1 MYYNEKKFII
11 LLTTPFDEIKNYLE
25 QDIEEYKWENIKP
38 LFEKIYEDIYTT
50 DTKSFFYKYNLLKLY
65 FVYYTNYLEFTNHKD
80 NLNLDID
87 NFSDKI
93 KYSEEIVLK
102 LLNISDNTTISKII
116 KKLNPFNIN
125 KKIDNSTNFI
135 KTCKQY
141 EKIQLFNFD
150 NYKKILNL
158 IIYKYLLVKN
168 SKFSNYNDF
177 YMKNIFKKDD
187 YQDDKF
193 ININHFVKMIPQLK
207 SIIDLKTNSSLK
219 NNFKINYIDIVRYF
233 IKINNNNDYYIE
245 EITDDSFIL
254 INKKI
259 GKILFEKSKDNDSNE
274 FYTFQYKLDVF
285 YFNCNDNELKD
296 YNFIKKS
303 KNLFKIKYEDN
314 VINNLSSLLNIFY
327 ILTKA
332 FKLLEYNVSD
342 LYEFMFINNINN
354 LNYLTFYNFF
364 NYINIYIPFN
374 DTVQK
379 FLIDLIKYLYIY
391 SYYDY
396 YFYNNEK
403 LMNTIIEN
411 KDSKNEIFLE
421 FCSSIKKL
429 FKLPNEL
436 LSFPPFIK
444 NYIFD
449 NILYYNYDE
458 PNYLKFYDLLMAVK
472 NVFGYDDLS
481 INNFSPFDVLTLI
494 NNLIKFNNND
504 DDNSNNYNN
513 YNNSNAILNKKKDT
527 FKTNTENVDDKNLNT
542 FVELNI
548 ENSENYQLDTDM

>member
-1 MYYNEKKFII
+1 MYYNDKKFII
-11 LLTTPFDEIKNYLE
+11 LLTIPFDEVKNYIAN
-25 QDIEEYKWENIKP
+25 DNEEYKWDNIKP
-38 LFEKIYEDIYTT
+38 TFENIYEDIYTT
-50 DTKSFFYKYNLLKLY
+50 DIKSFFYKYNLLKLY
-65 FVYYTNYLEFTNHKD
+65 FIYYTNYLEYTNHKD

-87 NFSDKI
+87 NFSNKI

-102 LLNISDNTTISKII
+102 ILNNSDNITINKII

-125 KKIDNSTNFI
+125 KHIDNPTNFI

-141 EKIQLFNFD
+141 EKIQLVNFD

-158 IIYKYLLVKN
+158 IIYRYLLVKN
-168 SKFSNYNDF
+168 SKFRNYNDF
-177 YMKNIFKKDD
+177 FMKNIYKKED

-193 ININHFVKMIPQLK
+193 INIDNFVKMIPQLK
-207 SIIDLKTNSSLK
+207 SIIDLKTNSTIK

-233 IKINNNNDYYIE
+233 IKINNNDYTIE
-245 EITDDSFIL
+245 EITDVSFAL
-254 INKKI
+254 TNKKI
-259 GKILFEKSKDNDSNE
+259 GKIIFEKSKDNDANE

-296 YNFIKKS
+296 FNFIKKS

-332 FKLLEYNVSD
+332 FKLLDYNVSD
-342 LYEFMFINNINN
+342 LFEFMYINNINN
-354 LNYLTFYNFF
+354 FNYQTFYNFF
-364 NYINIYIPFN
+364 NYINIHLSFS
-374 DTVQK
+374 DSVQK
-379 FLIDLIKYLYIY
+379 FFIDLIKYLYIY

-396 YFYNNEK
+396 YFYNNED
-403 LMNTIIEN
+403 LMNTIINN
-411 KDSKNEIFLE
+411 KESKNEIFLE
-421 FCSSIKKL
+421 FCFSIKKL

-436 LSFPPFIK
+436 LSYPPFIK

-472 NVFGYDDLS
+472 NVFGIDDFP
-481 INNFSPFDVLTLI
+481 INNFSSFDILSII
-494 NNLIKFNNND
+494 NNLIKINND
-504 DDNSNNYNN
+504 NDN
-513 YNNSNAILNKKKDT
+513 IVINKKKDT
-527 FKTNTENVDDKNLNT
+527 CKSNTENFNVNNLNT
-542 FVELNI
+542 FIELNI
-548 ENSENYQLDTDM
+548 ENSENYQLDTEI

>member
-1 MYYNEKKFII
+1 MYYNDKKFII
-11 LLTTPFDEIKNYLE
+11 LLTIPFDEINNIITEDK
-25 QDIEEYKWENIKP
+25 EEYKWENIKP

-50 DTKSFFYKYNLLKLY
+50 DIKSFFYKYNLLKLY
-65 FVYYTNYLEFTNHKD
+65 FVYYTNYLEFTNHRD

-102 LLNISDNTTISKII
+102 ILNISDNMTINKII

-141 EKIQLFNFD
+141 EKIQLFNYD

-168 SKFSNYNDF
+168 SKFTNYNDF
-177 YMKNIFKKDD
+177 YMKNIFKKED

-193 ININHFVKMIPQLK
+193 INMNNFVKLIPQLK
-207 SIIDLKTNSSLK
+207 SIIDLKINSTLK
-219 NNFKINYIDIVRYF
+219 NNLKINYIDIVRYF
-233 IKINNNNDYYIE
+233 IKINNNDYSLD
-245 EITDDSFIL
+245 EITDVSFTL
-254 INKKI
+254 NNKKI
-259 GKILFEKSKDNDSNE
+259 GKILFEKSKDNDTNE

-285 YFNCNDNELKD
+285 YFNCIDNELKD

-332 FKLLEYNVSD
+332 FKLLDYNVSD
-342 LYEFMFINNINN
+342 IYEFMFINEINN
-354 LNYLTFYNFF
+354 FNYLTFYNFF
-364 NYINIYIPFN
+364 NYINLYIPFS
-374 DTVQK
+374 DSLQK

-396 YFYNNEK
+396 YFYNNVD

-411 KDSKNEIFLE
+411 KESKNEIFLE

-429 FKLPNEL
+429 FKLPSEL
-436 LSFPPFIK
+436 LSYPPFIK

-458 PNYLKFYDLLMAVK
+458 PNYIKFYDLLMAVK
-472 NVFGYDDLS
+472 NVYGYNDIS
-481 INNFSPFDVLTLI
+481 VNNFSSFDILTLI
-494 NNLIKFNNND
+494 NNLIKFNNED
-504 DDNSNNYNN
+504 DINLIS
-513 YNNSNAILNKKKDT
+513 NKKDYNKSN
-527 FKTNTENVDDKNLNT
+527 TNNFDIKNLNT

-548 ENSENYQLDTDM
+548 ENSENYQLDTEM

>member
-1 MYYNEKKFII
+1 MYYNDKKFII
-11 LLTTPFDEIKNYLE
+11 LLTIPFDEIKNYLE
-25 QDIEEYKWENIKP
+25 DNDEYRWKNIKP
-38 LFEKIYEDIYTT
+38 LFEKMYEDIYTT
-50 DTKSFFYKYNLLKLY
+50 ETKSFFYKYNLLKLY

-93 KYSEEIVLK
+93 KYSEEIVNK
-102 LLNISDNTTISKII
+102 ILNISDNITINKII

-125 KKIDNSTNFI
+125 KKIDNPINFI

-158 IIYKYLLVKN
+158 IIYRYLLVKN
-168 SKFSNYNDF
+168 SKFRNYNDF
-177 YMKNIFKKDD
+177 YMKNIFKKED

-193 ININHFVKMIPQLK
+193 INIENFIKIIPQLK
-207 SIIDLKTNSSLK
+207 SIIDLKTNSTLK

-233 IKINNNNDYYIE
+233 IKINNNNDYFIE
-245 EITDDSFIL
+245 EITDVSFIL
-254 INKKI
+254 TNKKI
-259 GKILFEKSKDNDSNE
+259 GKIIFEKSKDDDTNE

-296 YNFIKKS
+296 FNFIKKS

-332 FKLLEYNVSD
+332 FKLLDYNVSD
-342 LYEFMFINNINN
+342 LFEFMYINN
-354 LNYLTFYNFF
+354 LNNFNYQTFYNFF
-364 NYINIYIPFN
+364 NYINIHLPFS
-374 DTVQK
+374 DSIQK
-379 FLIDLIKYLYIY
+379 FFIDLIKYLYIY

-396 YFYNNEK
+396 YFYNNEE

-436 LSFPPFIK
+436 LSYPPFIK

-458 PNYLKFYDLLMAVK
+458 PNYIKFYDLLMAIK
-472 NVFGYDDLS
+472 NVFNFDDFP
-481 INNFSPFDVLTLI
+481 INNFSSLDILSLI
-494 NNLIKFNNND
+494 NNLIKINND
-504 DDNSNNYNN
+504 DGN
-513 YNNSNAILNKKKDT
+513 IVINKKKDAS
-527 FKTNTENVDDKNLNT
+527 KSVTENFNVNNLNT
-542 FVELNI
+542 FIELNI
-548 ENSENYQLDTDM
+548 ENSENYQLDTEM

>member
-11 LLTTPFDEIKNYLE
+11 LLTTPFNEIKNFIIE
-25 QDIEEYKWENIKP
+25 EIEEYKWKNIKP
-38 LFEKIYEDIYTT
+38 LFEIIYEDIY
-50 DTKSFFYKYNLLKLY
+50 KSDSKTFFYKYNLLKLY
-65 FVYYTNYLEFTNHKD
+65 FIYYTNFLEFINHED
-80 NLNLDID
+80 NINLDID

-93 KYSEEIVLK
+93 KYSEEIIQKILD
-102 LLNISDNTTISKII
+102 NSDNITINKII

-125 KKIDNSTNFI
+125 KNIDNPTNFI

-141 EKIQLFNFD
+141 EKIQLVNFD

-158 IIYKYLLVKN
+158 IIYRYLLVKN

-177 YMKNIFKKDD
+177 YMKNIFKKEE
-187 YQDDKF
+187 YKNDKF
-193 ININHFVKMIPQLK
+193 LNINHFIKIIPQMK
-207 SIIDLKTNSSLK
+207 SIIDLKINSVIQ
-219 NNFKINYIDIVRYF
+219 NNLKINYIDIVKYF
-233 IKINNNNDYYIE
+233 IKINNNDYFIE
-245 EITDDSFIL
+245 EITDNSFIL
-254 INKKI
+254 NNKNL
-259 GKILFEKSKDNDSNE
+259 GKILFEKSNDFNE
-274 FYTFQYKLDVF
+274 FYIFQYKLDVF
-285 YFNCNDNELKD
+285 YFNSNSNELKD

-314 VINNLSSLLNIFY
+314 IINNLSSLLNIFY

-342 LYEFMFINNINN
+342 LYEFMFLNTINNSY
-354 LNYLTFYNFF
+354 YLTFYNFF
-364 NYINIYIPFN
+364 NFLNNHITFN
-374 DTVQK
+374 DSIQK
-379 FLIDLIKYLYIY
+379 FLIDLVKYLYIY

-396 YFYNNEK
+396 YFYNNEE

-436 LSFPPFIK
+436 LSYPPLIK

-472 NVFGYDDLS
+472 NFFNIDNIS
-481 INNFSPFDVLTLI
+481 INNFSSNDILT
-494 NNLIKFNNND
+494 
-504 DDNSNNYNN
+504 
-513 YNNSNAILNKKKDT
+513 ILNKLIKINDDNDSDNDINLSNSKKIINKSNSD
-527 FKTNTENVDDKNLNT
+527 NINVKIFNT
-542 FVELNI
+542 FIELNI
-548 ENSENYQLDTDM
+548 ENSENYQLNTDI

>member
-1 MYYNEKKFII
+1 MYYNDKKFII
-11 LLTTPFDEIKNYLE
+11 LLTIPFDEIKNNLE
-25 QDIEEYKWENIKP
+25 EDDEYKWENIKP
-38 LFEKIYEDIYTT
+38 LFEKMYEDIYTT

-102 LLNISDNTTISKII
+102 ILNISDNITIYKII

-125 KKIDNSTNFI
+125 KKIANPINFI

-158 IIYKYLLVKN
+158 IIYRYLLVKN
-168 SKFSNYNDF
+168 SKFRNYNDF
-177 YMKNIFKKDD
+177 FMKNIYKKED

-193 ININHFVKMIPQLK
+193 INIDHFVKMIPQLK
-207 SIIDLKTNSSLK
+207 SIIDLKTNSTLK
-219 NNFKINYIDIVRYF
+219 NNLKINYIDIVRYF
-233 IKINNNNDYYIE
+233 IKINNNDYTIE
-245 EITDDSFIL
+245 EITDVSFIL
-254 INKKI
+254 TNKKI
-259 GKILFEKSKDNDSNE
+259 GKIIFEKSKDNDANE

-285 YFNCNDNELKD
+285 YFNCNNNELKD
-296 YNFIKKS
+296 FNFIKKS

-332 FKLLEYNVSD
+332 FKLLDYNVSD
-342 LYEFMFINNINN
+342 LFEFMYINNINN
-354 LNYLTFYNFF
+354 FNYQTFYNFF
-364 NYINIYIPFN
+364 NYINIDLSFS
-374 DTVQK
+374 DSVQK
-379 FLIDLIKYLYIY
+379 FFIDLIKYLYIY

-396 YFYNNEK
+396 YFYNNED
-403 LMNTIIEN
+403 LMNTIIDN
-411 KDSKNEIFLE
+411 KESKNEIFLE

-436 LSFPPFIK
+436 LSYPPFIK

-458 PNYLKFYDLLMAVK
+458 PNYLKLYDLLMAVK
-472 NVFGYDDLS
+472 NVFGYNELS
-481 INNFSPFDVLTLI
+481 INNFSSFDILSLI
-494 NNLIKFNNND
+494 NNLIKFNND
-504 DDNSNNYNN
+504 DDN
-513 YNNSNAILNKKKDT
+513 IIINKKKDT
-527 FKTNTENVDDKNLNT
+527 CKSNTENFNVNNLNT
-542 FVELNI
+542 FIELNI
-548 ENSENYQLDTDM
+548 ENSENYQLDTEM